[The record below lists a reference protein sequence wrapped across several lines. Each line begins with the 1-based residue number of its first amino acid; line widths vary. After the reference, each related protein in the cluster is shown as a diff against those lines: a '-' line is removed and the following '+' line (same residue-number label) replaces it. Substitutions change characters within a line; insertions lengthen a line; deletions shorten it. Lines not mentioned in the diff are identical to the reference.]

1 VDLEFLRHPLD
12 RTDVA
17 EPPRWAVSSTG
28 SRRVRKPPLSQP
40 PILIHPV
47 VAVLLVR
54 L

>member
-1 VDLEFLRHPLD
+1 MERI
-12 RTDVA
+12 
-17 EPPRWAVSSTG
+17 EY
-28 SRRVRKPPLSQP
+28 RKPKGQAAALSQP